1 MVKAARPAVA
11 EATRVDEPPFTPAG
25 DAKLCK
31 TLLMLLIAAALL
43 SSGESVAFVSA
54 TRVPLRVRVPLFG
67 TFEILRLEL
76 SFDAKRSTSF
86 VRGARGL
93 LILVVAIHEVR
104 ARVHVVWTRHKGSQ
118 DERDRVYLR
127 VVWLMT
133 KRTNRISF

>member
-76 SFDAKRSTSF
+76 SFDVKRSTSF

-93 LILVVAIHEVR
+93 LILVVAIHEEYTLFGHGR
-104 ARVHVVWTRHKGSQ
+104 RPKVHK
-118 DERDRVYLR
+118 
-127 VVWLMT
+127 
-133 KRTNRISF
+133 TNVTVFIYALFG